1 MFDFDELDAPSTEDN
16 RPNNTTEP
24 SGTDDVAKDMAVGRS
39 CRLKL
44 GEAATDELL
53 GRLLRLSEP
62 SLYAAYSNQTDFAK
76 HSQVQDVQLSNALDK
91 SNESTV
97 IKTAELS
104 ACQIDEDKETQHRR
118 AQAEKRLAE
127 ERAEAKRRLAEKN
140 TETEEKLAEE
150 KAAAEAEKKL
160 AEVKAEAEKK
170 LAEEKAAAEA
180 EKKLAEVKAEAEKKL
195 AEEKAAAEDEKTLAE
210 EHIETEKRLAEEKAE
225 AEKKLAEVKAEA
237 EKKLAEEKA
246 AAEDEKKLAEEHI
259 ETEKRLAEEKAE
271 AEKKLAEEKAEEEKK
286 LAEEKAAAEAEKKV
300 AEGKAKAEQQLQE
313 LVLGSATAREKARK
327 QRWLEE
333 EGEDSG
339 DEALGV
345 LSSLGRSMSTW
356 ASVAYIGLSFS
367 MSSDPMVAGRQIANL
382 CRSKGG
388 IYVKAA
394 QTASSMEYAF
404 PKEVL
409 EEFQSL
415 QDSADPQSW
424 RDIESRVTKHTPGGI
439 SSMYESFEEDPI
451 NAASI
456 AQVHVARR
464 KSGQK
469 VAVKSPV
476 RCFKEHIF
484 QLLELLLFIFRWF
497 LALPYLQGNKPLAQ
511 DSSTESCADIWSR
524 CQWLPWF
531 AWDVRECHRP
541 ERSNCHVLVFYTRSG
556 GGQNSVIGGTCMNF
570 TICLPNNY
578 IRRKSESNLSKT
590 PASSQANHFRQSSRA
605 NNPCTSQELCS
616 SQSHQSVD
624 VAIARDMLDK
634 YGLRYAGEVDD
645 GMGDGRTEEGS
656 WVQHRI
662 PLWKIIHFVLA
673 KIDDCIFSW
682 PEMVSQ

>member
-1 MFDFDELDAPSTEDN
+1 MPWREVISMFDFDELDAPSTEDN

-62 SLYAAYSNQTDFAK
+62 SVYAVYSNQTDFAK
-76 HSQVQDVQLSNALDK
+76 HSQVQDVQLSNAFDK

-118 AQAEKRLAE
+118 AQAEK
-127 ERAEAKRRLAEKN
+127 
-140 TETEEKLAEE
+140 KLAAE

-160 AEVKAEAEKK
+160 AEEKTEAEKK

-180 EKKLAEVKAEAEKKL
+180 EKKLDEEKTEAEKKLAEEKDAAEADKKLAEEKAAEKKL
-195 AEEKAAAEDEKTLAE
+195 AEEKAAAE
-210 EHIETEKRLAEEKAE
+210 
-225 AEKKLAEVKAEA
+225 AEKKMAEVKAEA

-259 ETEKRLAEEKAE
+259 EAEKRLAEEEAE
-271 AEKKLAEEKAEEEKK
+271 AEKKSAEEKAEEEKK

-300 AEGKAKAEQQLQE
+300 AEEKAKAEQQLQE
-313 LVLGSATAREKARK
+313 LVLGSATAREQARK

-464 KSGQK
+464 KNGQK

-484 QLLELLLFIFRWF
+484 QLLELLLPF
-497 LALPYLQGNKPLAQ
+497 
-511 DSSTESCADIWSR
+511 
-524 CQWLPWF
+524 
-531 AWDVRECHRP
+531 
-541 ERSNCHVLVFYTRSG
+541 
-556 GGQNSVIGGTCMNF
+556 
-570 TICLPNNY
+570 
-578 IRRKSESNLSKT
+578 
-590 PASSQANHFRQSSRA
+590 HF
-605 NNPCTSQELCS
+605 
-616 SQSHQSVD
+616 
-624 VAIARDMLDK
+624 
-634 YGLRYAGEVDD
+634 
-645 GMGDGRTEEGS
+645 
-656 WVQHRI
+656 
-662 PLWKIIHFVLA
+662 
-673 KIDDCIFSW
+673 
-682 PEMVSQ
+682 